1 MTAFIGPL
9 FLGIL
14 TETFDSQRAGVS
26 VVVILFVLGFFLLK
40 SVNEENGIAAGKTIS
55 IK

>member
-14 TETFDSQRAGVS
+14 TELFDSQRAGIS
-26 VVVILFVLGFFLLK
+26 IVVVLFVVGFFLLK
-40 SVNEENGIAAGKTIS
+40 SVDEKDGIATTKLFQ
-55 IK
+55 